1 MAKMKV
7 NVKMNKRALN
17 KLSQAQKRAILMTAE
32 QMLHE
37 IITEAVIPFDEG
49 TLQNVQTYINNA
61 NLNKGEVEIVHDT
74 PYARRLYYNPQFN
87 FDQTINANAKGEW
100 WEHWITGSKKKR
112 PALLFQKFY
121 KFISGGYVK

>member
-7 NVKMNKRALN
+7 EVKMNNQALS

-32 QMLHE
+32 QMRHE
-37 IITEAVIPFDEG
+37 VISDAVIPFDEG
-49 TLQNVQTYINNA
+49 TLQNVQTGINNK
-61 NLNKGEVEIVHDT
+61 NLGKGQVEIYHDT

-87 FDQTINANAKGEW
+87 FDQTTNVNAKGEW
-100 WEHWITGSKKKR
+100 WEDWITGSKKKR
-112 PALLFQKFY
+112 PSELFKRIY